1 MLVKSRL
8 VITLIV
14 LLITLIAATVKAQ
27 AGQANTQVILDL
39 QKGRQYFG
47 VPRIYQG
54 DYNGRPTNQWPV
66 YYGPNNASQY
76 WSQGNITSNQPV
88 LELVPGPGSGGAMF
102 WSETYSGGTITIT
115 IQATA
120 SSIVWLGVPFQ
131 VYLFLKP
138 TMWGISPQYN
148 YSIPYKSYISIGGD
162 VILPQS
168 STPYIV
174 VQWSPSWQY
183 AGYTQSGTTG
193 GQWNVWIVSNPSGNN
208 ASVGPYPSPNLGN
221 SWVGWLGIGTGYFKF
236 NPGHRI
242 NITVTYDSSTNTLS
256 GVATDLSACV
266 LVLLNKTVR
275 TICPKASFTLNLSG
289 YFTPPSSGNYV
300 FGVGAATLDYGGNGA
315 LLYVAMIGNV
325 TSQLPSPTYYSVIF
339 SEVGL
344 PPGAVWNVTL
354 NGVTKASNNSSIIFT
369 VPTGEYNYSVA
380 SPILVN
386 GVEYV
391 ATEPTGTVTVNNTN
405 VTVIVQYVPAT
416 PPPPSR
422 SSLAVQVFNVNNKPA
437 TSVPGV
443 VYGVLYN
450 SSGFK
455 TLVYM
460 NSSGYLN
467 FNNLTP
473 GTYTLEVYH
482 YPNLGLNFTEYWGGM
497 TMSLKPG
504 NNFVT
509 FYRHEPWIYDLQAV
523 GNGARI
529 TINVTVNN
537 PLNAILHGK
546 LYIWVTTSPQTA
558 NPSEP
563 TIDTSATS
571 ITIRPGLNK
580 FTYYN
585 ATTQNGPYYIYT
597 ALLIYNKTQLITTD
611 QWNWTALYQ
620 LKFVITS
627 WAPTVSFKLYKS
639 NNYFRQVQEIA
650 SVEISDG
657 SQTIIFSLSQGIYKY
672 DLSLSNQD
680 YTIAPSPTGFI
691 NLTKNQNIRLFVIQ
705 TRNSPLVNLIP
716 VGLPD
721 PLQWYVTY
729 QSPLASLIF
738 LPDRNGAIRLN
749 VFSFFYTG
757 TYIVNLNVYSTNP
770 QYYPLLPTIQLNATY
785 LFLHSPF
792 SNKIYAVPFAMAGHP
807 AHIVK
812 RNGVQWNP
820 LLNEYYQH
828 NPRYA
833 YSRYVT
839 IPYTNINMKVYERQ
853 DGFCWGMSSTAI
865 LYYLGYLPLPSQ
877 GARYTSQL
885 YLGPINASGYL
896 EYLTD
901 ASLAVAVHQ
910 IFDPDNNALIHEIS
924 KAISRNSAI
933 ASKAISYI
941 DNNES
946 VILIIRF
953 TNQSGNSLYV
963 GSGYHAV
970 VAWGYVKEPNGNI
983 VFLVY
988 DPNYPQIITR
998 ATYYTNGSFIY
1009 IDGGP
1014 PYSIN
1019 VNGQIFSYPG
1029 DIGEVIGVASPQP
1042 AKLQWF
1048 NPNQWLLDLALCSL
1062 NPSRCWLWWLN
1073 QQRVQI
1079 LQSGLLDYTLYV
1091 STKPLNVFLGGELAG
1106 YFVDKYF
1113 VTASKVSPGS
1123 LAGYV
1128 DGNPS
1133 SRLYIVAVRNDVAAR
1148 VDPDSTLVAIRFAN
1162 ASGNV
1167 MVYGFVANST
1177 EPIAVQFV
1185 NHTSFIMASPSST
1198 VVKLELFSAIN
1209 SSVKT
1214 YNTTL
1219 ELNSGTE
1226 YVVSANFTNLTNVTI
1241 KTVTMSWERTTPT
1254 QTATTATTVAQ
1265 TAVQPSAQTATATS
1279 ASVSG
1284 IQPPPP
1290 VIVLTPQLTA
1300 NANGQ
1305 TQQIGLLQIAIWALV
1320 GITAFLL
1327 AYLLSRSVLSRKP

>member
-14 LLITLIAATVKAQ
+14 LLITLIAATAKAQ
-27 AGQANTQVILDL
+27 ASQNVQIILNLLNGQ
-39 QKGRQYFG
+39 QYFG
-47 VPRIYQG
+47 VPHIYQG
-54 DYNGRPTNQWPV
+54 SPI
-66 YYGPNNASQY
+66 YYGPSNASLY
-76 WSQGNITSNQPV
+76 WAEGNLSNDQPV
-88 LELVPGPGSGGAMF
+88 LELVSIGSWYPGVMFWNGYFDGGNITVSMIGTYSSGGIRLADG
-102 WSETYSGGTITIT
+102 SSYPSGGFVI
-115 IQATA
+115 
-120 SSIVWLGVPFQ
+120 
-131 VYLFLKP
+131 YLFLNP
-138 TMWGISPQYN
+138 TTWNISPQFN
-148 YSIPYKSYISIGGD
+148 YTIMMIAPESPVGD
-162 VILPQS
+162 TILLPQS
-168 STPYIV
+168 SIPYLII
-174 VQWSPSWQY
+174 QWEPFWGF
-183 AGYTQSGTTG
+183 GYTQSGAT
-193 GQWNVWIVSNPSGNN
+193 GQWNVWIVNN
-208 ASVGPYPSPNLGN
+208 ANGVLNVTPSPSPNLG
-221 SWVGWLGIGTGYFKF
+221 SGWAGWIGIGTGAFRP
-236 NPGHRI
+236 NPGDLI
-242 NITVTYDSSTNTLS
+242 NITVTYDPSTNALT
-256 GVATDLSACV
+256 GIAYDMNTGQSA
-266 LVLLNKTVR
+266 N
-275 TICPKASFTLNLSG
+275 FTLNLG
-289 YFTPPSSGNYV
+289 NYFTPPSSGNYV
-300 FGVGAATLDYGGNGA
+300 FGVGVAIISPIVHEKRYNLTGIGLPSPFYSSNNWA
-315 LLYVAMIGNV
+315 LLYTAV
-325 TSQLPSPTYYSVIF
+325 SLQLAPSPV
-339 SEVGL
+339 
-344 PPGAVWNVTL
+344 PP
-354 NGVTKASNNSSIIFT
+354 T
-369 VPTGEYNYSVA
+369 V
-380 SPILVN
+380 
-386 GVEYV
+386 
-391 ATEPTGTVTVNNTN
+391 
-405 VTVIVQYVPAT
+405 
-416 PPPPSR
+416 
-422 SSLAVQVFNVNNKPA
+422 SSLTVHVFNVLSRPA
-437 TSVPGV
+437 TTVPGV
-443 VYGVLYN
+443 VFGVLYN
-450 SSGFK
+450 SSFSK
-455 TLVYM
+455 VAYM
-460 NSSGYLN
+460 NSSGYLD
-467 FNNLTP
+467 FINLTP

-482 YPNLGLNFTEYWGGM
+482 YPNTGLNFTEYWGGM
-497 TMSLKPG
+497 TVSLKPG
-504 NNFVT
+504 DNFVT

-563 TIDTSATS
+563 TIDTSVTS
-571 ITIRPGLNK
+571 ITIGPGLNK
-580 FTYYN
+580 FTYYY

-597 ALLIYNKTQLITTD
+597 ALLIYNRTQLITTD
-611 QWNWTALYQ
+611 QWNWTAMYQ
-620 LKFVITS
+620 LEFVIIS

-650 SVEISDG
+650 SIEIG
-657 SQTIIFSLSQGIYKY
+657 NEWQTIIYSLSQGIYKY

-691 NLTKNQNIRLFVIQ
+691 NLTKNQNIRLFV
-705 TRNSPLVNLIP
+705 TSNSPLVNLIP

-721 PLQWYVTY
+721 PSQWYVTY

-738 LPDRNGAIRLN
+738 LPDRDGAIRLN
-749 VFSFFYTG
+749 MFSFFNTG

-770 QYYPLLPTIQLNATY
+770 QYYPLLPTIQLNAT
-785 LFLHSPF
+785 F
-792 SNKIYAVPFAMAGHP
+792 SNVIYAVPFAAAGHP

-877 GARYTSQL
+877 GVRYTSQL
-885 YLGPINASGYL
+885 YLGPINASGHL
-896 EYLTD
+896 KYLTD

-910 IFDPDNNALIHEIS
+910 IFDPDNNALIVEIS

-933 ASKAISYI
+933 APKAISYI
-941 DNNES
+941 DNNEP

-1029 DIGEVIGVASPQP
+1029 DIGEVIGVASPQS

-1062 NPSRCWLWWLN
+1062 YPLWCWLWWLN

-1113 VTASKVSPGS
+1113 VTASTVSPGS

-1133 SRLYIVAVRNDVAAR
+1133 SRLYIVAVRNDVAAWI
-1148 VDPDSTLVAIRFAN
+1148 DPNSTLVAIRFAN
-1162 ASGNV
+1162 ASGAV

-1177 EPIAVQFV
+1177 GLVAVRFV
-1185 NHTSFIMASPSST
+1185 NQSSFIMASPSST
-1198 VVKLELFSAIN
+1198 VVKLELFSATN

-1219 ELNSGTE
+1219 ELNSGTG
-1226 YVVSANFTNLTNVTI
+1226 YVVNANFTNLTNVTI
-1241 KTVTMSWERTTPT
+1241 KTVTVSWENIAPT
-1254 QTATTATTVAQ
+1254 QTTTTTTTSTAATTATTTSITTTATTATTATQ
-1265 TAVQPSAQTATATS
+1265 TVQPSAQTATATS
-1279 ASVSG
+1279 ASG
-1284 IQPPPP
+1284 IQPPPL
-1290 VIVLTPQLTA
+1290 VIVPTPQSTA

-1305 TQQIGLLQIAIWALV
+1305 TQQIGVLQIATWALV
-1320 GITAFLL
+1320 GIAAFLL

>member
-14 LLITLIAATVKAQ
+14 LLITLIAATAKAQ
-27 AGQANTQVILDL
+27 ASQNVQIILNLLIGQ
-39 QKGRQYFG
+39 QYFG
-47 VPRIYQG
+47 VPHIYQG
-54 DYNGRPTNQWPV
+54 SPI
-66 YYGPNNASQY
+66 YYGPSNASLY
-76 WSQGNITSNQPV
+76 WAEGNLSNDQPVLQLVSIGSWYPGVMFWNGYFDGGNITVSMI
-88 LELVPGPGSGGAMF
+88 GTYSSGGIRLADG
-102 WSETYSGGTITIT
+102 SSYPSGGFVI
-115 IQATA
+115 
-120 SSIVWLGVPFQ
+120 
-131 VYLFLKP
+131 YLFLNP
-138 TMWGISPQYN
+138 TTWNISPQFN
-148 YSIPYKSYISIGGD
+148 YTIMMIAPESPVGDTILLPHSSIPYLII
-162 VILPQS
+162 
-168 STPYIV
+168 
-174 VQWSPSWQY
+174 QWEPFWEF
-183 AGYTQSGTTG
+183 GYTQSGAT
-193 GQWNVWIVSNPSGNN
+193 GQWNVWIVNNTNGVLSVTPS
-208 ASVGPYPSPNLGN
+208 PSPNLG
-221 SWVGWLGIGTGYFKF
+221 SGWAGWIGIGTGAFRP
-236 NPGHRI
+236 NPGDLI
-242 NITVTYDSSTNTLS
+242 NITVTYDPSTNALT
-256 GVATDLSACV
+256 GIAYDMNTGQSA
-266 LVLLNKTVR
+266 N
-275 TICPKASFTLNLSG
+275 FTLNLG
-289 YFTPPSSGNYV
+289 NYFTPPSSGNYV
-300 FGVGAATLDYGGNGA
+300 FGVGAAIISPIVHGKRYNHTGIGHPSPFYSSNNWA
-315 LLYVAMIGNV
+315 LLYTAVSM
-325 TSQLPSPTYYSVIF
+325 QL
-339 SEVGL
+339 
-344 PPGAVWNVTL
+344 A
-354 NGVTKASNNSSIIFT
+354 
-369 VPTGEYNYSVA
+369 
-380 SPILVN
+380 
-386 GVEYV
+386 
-391 ATEPTGTVTVNNTN
+391 
-405 VTVIVQYVPAT
+405 
-416 PPPPSR
+416 PPPVPPTV
-422 SSLAVQVFNVNNKPA
+422 SSLTVHVFNVLSRPA
-437 TSVPGV
+437 TTVPGV
-443 VYGVLYN
+443 VFGVLYN
-450 SSGFK
+450 SSFSE
-455 TLVYM
+455 VAYM

-467 FNNLTP
+467 FINLTP

-482 YPNLGLNFTEYWGGM
+482 YPNLGLNLTEYWGGM
-497 TMSLKPG
+497 TVSLNPG

-523 GNGARI
+523 GNGTRL

-537 PLNAILHGK
+537 PLNATLHGK

-571 ITIRPGLNK
+571 ITIGPGPNK
-580 FTYYN
+580 FTYYY
-585 ATTQNGPYYIYT
+585 ATTQDGSYYIYT
-597 ALLIYNKTQLITTD
+597 ALLIYNRTQLITTD
-611 QWNWTALYQ
+611 QWNWTAMYQ
-620 LKFVITS
+620 LEFVIIS
-627 WAPTVSFKLYKS
+627 RAPTVSFKLYKS
-639 NNYFRQVQEIA
+639 NNYFHQVQEIA
-650 SVEISDG
+650 SIEISDVL
-657 SQTIIFSLSQGIYKY
+657 QTIIFSLSQGIYKY
-672 DLSLSNQD
+672 ELSLSNQD
-680 YTIAPSPTGFI
+680 YTIEPSSTGFI
-691 NLTKNQNIRLFVIQ
+691 NLTKNQNIRLFVTQ
-705 TRNSPLVNLIP
+705 TSNPPLVNLIP

-738 LPDRNGAIRLN
+738 LPDRDGAIRLN
-749 VFSFFYTG
+749 VFSFFRTG

-785 LFLHSPF
+785 LSFYPSF
-792 SNKIYAVPFAMAGHP
+792 SNVIYAVPFAMAGYP

-833 YSRYVT
+833 YSRYIT
-839 IPYTNINMKVYERQ
+839 IPYTNINIMKVYEHQ

-877 GARYTSQL
+877 GVRYTSQL
-885 YLGPINASGYL
+885 YFGPINAASGYL

-910 IFDPDNNALIHEIS
+910 VFDPDNNALISEIS
-924 KAISRNSAI
+924 KVIYSSFCNSNKQSSACFRDSANEI

-941 DNNES
+941 DNNEP

-970 VAWGYVKEPNGNI
+970 VVWGYVKEPNGKI

-998 ATYYTNGSFIY
+998 AIHDSTSFIY

-1014 PYSIN
+1014 PYSVN

-1062 NPSRCWLWWLN
+1062 YPSLCWLWWLN

-1113 VTASKVSPGS
+1113 VTASKVSPGK

-1177 EPIAVQFV
+1177 GLVAVRFV
-1185 NHTSFIMASPSST
+1185 NQSSFIMTSPSST
-1198 VVKLELFSAIN
+1198 VVKLELFSATN

-1219 ELNSGTE
+1219 ELNSGTG
-1226 YVVSANFTNLTNVTI
+1226 YVVNANFTNLTNVII
-1241 KTVTMSWERTTPT
+1241 KTVTVNWANIAPT
-1254 QTATTATTVAQ
+1254 QTTTTTTTSTAATTATTTSITTTATTATTATQ
-1265 TAVQPSAQTATATS
+1265 TVQPSVQTATAATS
-1279 ASVSG
+1279 TSG
-1284 IQPPPP
+1284 VQPPPLVVVP
-1290 VIVLTPQLTA
+1290 TPQSTA
-1300 NANGQ
+1300 AANGQ
-1305 TQQIGLLQIAIWALV
+1305 TRQIGALQIATWALV
-1320 GITAFLL
+1320 GVAAFLL
-1327 AYLLSRSVLSRKP
+1327 AYLLSRSLLSRKP